1 MKFSQQRLHNKVLPL
16 QNLKGIKFLTIKVV
30 GGIKDIKTVET
41 TLKRKWK
48 PTRVI
53 ITFLK

>member
-41 TLKRKWK
+41 TLKRKRK

-53 ITFLK
+53 ITLLK